1 MRPDICSLREKLIP
15 LVDFLASREIN
26 YLDINLTHI
35 HHIRSLFKKKERK
48 EFESFLRDGFHEYF
62 EYLESCNFVI
72 QRCRQNWSDS
82 FFETN
87 RISIFERRRI
97 PSSIF
102 FDFSFGQKE
111 RMKGPA
117 GKPAAARGKRYG
129 ILSRVGLKVRDF
141 CARSQPRINRCVRV
155 EGAPRYQTDCFCV
168 PRIYLCWRL
177 VTR

>member
-72 QRCRQNWSDS
+72 QRCRLSKIDQILFSNGEGDA
-82 FFETN
+82 F
-87 RISIFERRRI
+87 

-102 FDFSFGQKE
+102 FDFSLGKKE

-141 CARSQPRINRCVRV
+141 CARS
-155 EGAPRYQTDCFCV
+155 
-168 PRIYLCWRL
+168 
-177 VTR
+177 